1 MSSRTIKAA
10 HLVSREARSQGFRTG
25 NARKE
30 GTGYSIFQCQGL
42 LTFFF
47 ELAFRHGKHIELSDL
62 PLTATPGDLRRA
74 IDRVGLKGVQDCK
87 FSEMIL
93 SISMTVFFTVALLY
107 TSFRPTG
114 TALISLK
121 GPDTLKENL
130 RLLDN
135 ALMSGIP
142 LKAQPLMLNNADT
155 MLPRARG
162 DKGREE
168 AATRGALRGN
178 GPHAGISNGGKN
190 VTIWGF
196 PGKTGAASVEY
207 IVRDFNLD
215 RKKNGLASVYKIHL
229 YVLTSPF
236 SKPITLL

>member
-1 MSSRTIKAA
+1 
-10 HLVSREARSQGFRTG
+10 
-25 NARKE
+25 
-30 GTGYSIFQCQGL
+30 
-42 LTFFF
+42 
-47 ELAFRHGKHIELSDL
+47 AFRHGKHIELSNL
-62 PLTATPGDLRRA
+62 PLTATPGDLRSA
-74 IDRVGLKGVQDCK
+74 IDRVGLKGVQD
-87 FSEMIL
+87 F
-93 SISMTVFFTVALLY
+93 ALLY

-142 LKAQPLMLNNADT
+142 LKAQPLMLNDADT

-168 AATRGALRGN
+168 AATRGALRGD

-215 RKKNGLASVYKIHL
+215 RKKSGLASVYKIQPHQEDFSMYSRFL
-229 YVLTSPF
+229 IQLTSVSEAQRLIREVHMTYFEPE
-236 SKPITLL
+236 TLGNKFMLRARIIH